1 VCGAPT
7 APPIVATCPGN
18 LSLAFG
24 VNGVADL
31 SATDADGIVNSAII
45 TSAAV
50 PGISLVNFQP
60 ASAAGGVATA
70 SLNVAASVK
79 AGTYPVTV
87 KFGNDQTQE
96 ASCAISV
103 AISAPAGITHTIPQI
118 QGEGDASPYAGSVQT
133 TEGVVRQG
141 RLRLLPPGPGRRRQS
156 ADLGRPVCLHHGRQ
170 YRHRAGRRQN
180 PHHRRIVNT
189 PQPRHRNDRLPPTSP
204 SWPAASASRQPIS
217 SCHTPTWARWKA
229 CWCAS
234 ASR

>member
-1 VCGAPT
+1 MPMASST
-7 APPIVATCPGN
+7 APSSPRRRC
-18 LSLAFG
+18 
-24 VNGVADL
+24 
-31 SATDADGIVNSAII
+31 
-45 TSAAV
+45 
-50 PGISLVNFQP
+50 GISLVNFQP

-133 TEGVVRQG
+133 TEGVVTAKVGSGFFLQDPDGDGNPLTSDGMFVFTTAGNIGTVQVGDKIRITGTSDIQPS
-141 RLRLLPPGPGRRRQS
+141 R
-156 ADLGRPVCLHHGRQ
+156 ATERP
-170 YRHRAGRRQN
+170 AS
-180 PHHRRIVNT
+180 
-189 PQPRHRNDRLPPTSP
+189 PTSP
-204 SWPAASASRQPIS
+204 SWPAASASRQPMS